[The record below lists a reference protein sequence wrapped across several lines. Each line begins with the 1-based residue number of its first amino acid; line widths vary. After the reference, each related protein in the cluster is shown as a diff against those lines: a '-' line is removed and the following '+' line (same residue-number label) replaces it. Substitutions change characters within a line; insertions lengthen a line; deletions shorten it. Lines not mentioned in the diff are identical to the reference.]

1 METNGGKLSIRTI
14 TRNEWD
20 RVLEYI
26 CYIKAIDSGDY
37 KTLKWDDFEDVGNLR
52 DRNPD
57 VDDYITLVLRL
68 YSHEKSMKAMESDR
82 LKLSRRVLSLQKGF
96 IDGFGGAK
104 SE

>member
-1 METNGGKLSIRTI
+1 METNGSKHTVRAV

-20 RVLEYI
+20 RILEYI
-26 CYIKAIDSGDY
+26 CCIKAIDSGDY
-37 KTLKWDDFEDVGNLR
+37 KDLKWDDFEDVGNLR

-68 YSHEKSMKAMESDR
+68 YSHEKSIKAMEIDR

-96 IDGFGGAK
+96 IDGLGGAK